1 MREVILIGERDAFLG
16 ENASETGE
24 VNRLGV
30 GDHAVAI
37 ENDGFEHAGLKFL
50 MPIKGPRSEKL

>member
-1 MREVILIGERDAFLG
+1 MREVILIGESDAFLG

-37 ENDGFEHAGLKFL
+37 ENDGFEHVGCEGSVPYK
-50 MPIKGPRSEKL
+50 RTEE